1 MCKTILENSVDL
13 LTITACDDD
22 DFPLSNRDY
31 VVISARVHPGETNS
45 SWVMRGIIK
54 YLISDTAR
62 ADTLR
67 KQVKKIIYQKKI
79 PKFLFSF

>member
-22 DFPLSNRDY
+22 EYPLMQRDY

-45 SWVMRGIIK
+45 SWVMRGILN
-54 YLISDTAR
+54 YLTSDTVKAN
-62 ADTLR
+62 TLR
-67 KQVKKIIYQKKI
+67 KQVGGSFYRSIYSY
-79 PKFLFSF
+79 F